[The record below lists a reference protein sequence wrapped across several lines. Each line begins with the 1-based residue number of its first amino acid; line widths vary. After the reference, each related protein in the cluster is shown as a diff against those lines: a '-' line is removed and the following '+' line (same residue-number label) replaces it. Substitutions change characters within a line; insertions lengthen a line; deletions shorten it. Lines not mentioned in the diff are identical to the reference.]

1 MKAIK
6 TTYKGATNTK
16 GSRIIASDEDTNK
29 ITIPYPHELSGM
41 DCHAKAAV
49 ALCLKMGWTG
59 TLHGGGLKNCYV
71 FVFAP
76 LSDDRNGAYPIEE
89 EVKQCA

>member
-6 TTYKGATNTK
+6 TVYRGPTDSR
-16 GSRIIASDEDTNK
+16 GSRIIASDEDGNRVTVG
-29 ITIPYPHELSGM
+29 YPRELSGM

-49 ALCLKMGWTG
+49 ALCKKMGWTG
-59 TLHGGGLKNCYV
+59 TLHGGGLKDCYV

-76 LSDDRNGAYPIEE
+76 TKPKNYGAYPII
-89 EVKQCA
+89 

>member
-6 TTYKGATNTK
+6 TVYRGPTDTR
-16 GSRIIASDEDTNK
+16 GSRIIASDEDGNRV
-29 ITIPYPHELSGM
+29 TIPYPYELGPGM

-49 ALCLKMGWTG
+49 ALCRKMKWTG
-59 TLHGGGLKNCYV
+59 TLHGGSLKDCYV

-76 LSDDRNGAYPIEE
+76 TKPGNYGVYPIGTEG
-89 EVKQCA
+89 

>member
-6 TTYKGATNTK
+6 TVFKGATDTR
-16 GSRIIASDEDTNK
+16 GSRIIASDEDGNRV
-29 ITIPYPHELSGM
+29 TIGYPHELSGM

-49 ALCLKMGWTG
+49 ALCLKMGWSG
-59 TLHGGGLKNCYV
+59 TLHGGGLKDCYV

-76 LSDDRNGAYPIEE
+76 RKDDGYGVYPIGE
-89 EVKQCA
+89 

>member
-6 TTYKGATNTK
+6 TTYKGPTDYK
-16 GSRIIASDEDTNK
+16 GSRIIATDEDGNK
-29 ITIPYPHELSGM
+29 ATISYPHELSGM

-49 ALCLKMGWTG
+49 ELCNKMGWTG
-59 TLHGGGLKNCYV
+59 TLHGGGLKDCYV

-76 LSDDRNGAYPIEE
+76 TKPDGYGAYKIT
-89 EVKQCA
+89 

>member
-6 TTYKGATNTK
+6 TTYRGPTNTR
-16 GSRIIASDEDTNK
+16 GSRITASDEDGNRV
-29 ITIPYPHELSGM
+29 TISYPYALSGM

-49 ALCLKMGWTG
+49 ALCHKMGWTG
-59 TLHGGGLKNCYV
+59 KLHGGALKDCYV

-76 LSDDRNGAYPIEE
+76 SRRANYGAYKI
-89 EVKQCA
+89 